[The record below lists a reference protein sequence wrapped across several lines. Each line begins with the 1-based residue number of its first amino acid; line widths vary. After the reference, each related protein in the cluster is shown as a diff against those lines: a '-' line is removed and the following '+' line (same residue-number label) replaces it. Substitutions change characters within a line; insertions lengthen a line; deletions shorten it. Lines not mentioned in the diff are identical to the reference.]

1 MDFSASNTV
10 LWNSLIQFGIL
21 GGGILLANTLRR
33 KIPFMRQLL
42 MPTAMI
48 AGFVLLLLR
57 HTGIINIDRSFMEM
71 ITYHSIAI
79 GFIALT
85 LRTPDR
91 KDKVLKKNENLDIIK
106 SGMLVISTY
115 LLQAIAGTI
124 VILIIAYTFH
134 PDMFKSAGLLLPLGF
149 GQGPGQ
155 ATNIGNVYESTFGFA
170 GGKSFGIL
178 VATIGLL
185 WACIGG
191 VTYLNIVV
199 RKKNIPHLKDQFM
212 HEEIHEPVAD
222 EGEIPLIEAI
232 DKFTIQVSFVLMLYL
247 ATYLLSLLL
256 SKILT
261 PLSIG
266 NILVPLIWGFN
277 FLFGVVIAL
286 IFKAVLRT
294 LRKTKLMTR
303 QYTNNY
309 MLNRI
314 AGLAFDFMIAS
325 SITIIDF
332 VDMKSLWIP
341 LLILT
346 TVGGILTMFYLNFAS
361 KRLYPNYK
369 NEGLLSMY
377 GMLTGTVSNGIMLLR
392 EIDPRFKTQAANNL
406 VMSQPI
412 SIILGFPLLLLIG
425 LAPKSDKMLYIVL
438 IICII
443 YFIILNILLFRRKKK
458 SS

>member
-10 LWNSLIQFGIL
+10 LWNSMIQFGIL
-21 GGGILLANTLRR
+21 GGSILIANTLRR
-33 KIPFMRQLL
+33 KIPFLRQLL
-42 MPTAMI
+42 IPTAMI
-48 AGFVLLLLR
+48 AGFLMLFLR
-57 HTGIINIDRSFMEM
+57 HTGILNIDRSFMEM

-91 KDKVLKKNENLDIIK
+91 KDKVLKKNENVDIVR

-115 LLQAIAGTI
+115 LLQAILGTI
-124 VILIIAYTFH
+124 VILIVAYTFH

-155 ATNIGNVYESTFGFA
+155 ATNIGNVYEVTFGFA

-199 RKKNIPHLKDQFM
+199 RKKKSTYLKDTSAHQ
-212 HEEIHEPVAD
+212 EAHEPIAD
-222 EGEIPLIEAI
+222 EGEIPLTEAI
-232 DKFTIQVSFVLMLYL
+232 DKFTIQVSFVIMLYL
-247 ATYLLSLLL
+247 ATYVLSWLL
-256 SKILT
+256 SKLLS

-266 NILVPLIWGFN
+266 STLVPLIWGFN
-277 FLFGVVIAL
+277 FLFGVIIAL
-286 IFKAVLRT
+286 IFKAVLRA

-309 MLNRI
+309 LLNRI
-314 AGLAFDFMIAS
+314 SGLAFDFMIAS
-325 SITIIDF
+325 SIAIIDF
-332 VDMKSLWIP
+332 VDMKTLWAP
-341 LLILT
+341 LLIMT
-346 TVGGILTMFYLNFAS
+346 TIGGILTLLYLNYAT

-392 EIDPRFKTQAANNL
+392 EIDPKFKTPAANNL

-438 IICII
+438 VICIV
-443 YFIILNILLFRRKKK
+443 YFIVLNILLFRKRRK
-458 SS
+458 S